1 MSAVCAAGVPGE
13 FAAFVPVCARGWH
26 TGSDPAALPGR
37 LTPRGPPANTS
48 HAKQSMRAAPKTA
61 HAEQPELDSIVE
73 AILYLYTESRRI
85 TKDLAARYGVT
96 GPQLAVVKMLEPVG
110 KLSLSELS
118 WKIRARNSTVTGIID
133 RMEREGLVERRRSED
148 DRRVI
153 HIQLTKKGQRLAGE
167 IPVEPVQIFRQILS
181 ELSPRDAAEL
191 SRILTRL
198 ARRVRELVEEK
209 GESA

>member
-1 MSAVCAAGVPGE
+1 M
-13 FAAFVPVCARGWH
+13 
-26 TGSDPAALPGR
+26 
-37 LTPRGPPANTS
+37 
-48 HAKQSMRAAPKTA
+48 
-61 HAEQPELDSIVE
+61 AEQPELDSIVE

-85 TKDLAARYGVT
+85 TKDLAARHGVT

-153 HIQLTKKGQRLAGE
+153 HITLTRKGQRLATE

-181 ELSPRDAAEL
+181 ELSARDAAGL

-209 GESA
+209 GEPE